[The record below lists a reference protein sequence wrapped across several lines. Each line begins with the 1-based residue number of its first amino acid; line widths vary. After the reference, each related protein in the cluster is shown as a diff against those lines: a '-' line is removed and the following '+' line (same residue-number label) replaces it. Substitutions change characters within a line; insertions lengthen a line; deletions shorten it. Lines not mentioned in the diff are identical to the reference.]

1 MFWGKAMGTDGLT
14 GGGKIKISRCYI
26 WNLVKKSSWIWR
38 MVPVSTLWFE
48 WRTWQKCRT
57 KAVRSVFLLISK
69 NYTEG
74 WDQIN
79 NITFSWRLC
88 SDFMCATMHG
98 PVPNNCI
105 SLKASIEPAHVIST
119 AGTNYP
125 WHCIQTP
132 TLHQI
137 CQYQSHEAGTF
148 PVLWNTLIQIT
159 RQSCNYK

>member
-57 KAVRSVFLLISK
+57 KAIRSVFLLISK
-69 NYTEG
+69 NHTEG

-79 NITFSWRLC
+79 NIVFTWRLC
-88 SDFMCATMHG
+88 SAVLHVCYHAWPCSQQLYKSKSFHRASTCNLHCWHQLCLALYPNTHFAPDLSVSKPWGWNFSCALEYIDS
-98 PVPNNCI
+98 NN
-105 SLKASIEPAHVIST
+105 SSKL
-119 AGTNYP
+119 
-125 WHCIQTP
+125 
-132 TLHQI
+132 
-137 CQYQSHEAGTF
+137 
-148 PVLWNTLIQIT
+148 
-159 RQSCNYK
+159 